1 MDTLARKV
9 RKFVYDRFR
18 ETSYP
23 PVVEEI
29 ARRFDLDRGK
39 AVETLNTLDSN
50 KLLVLMTGT
59 ERILMAH
66 PFSAITTPFRVWNQ
80 EGQRFFANCAYDS
93 IAMHL
98 TLEEDVRIESF
109 CHHCGELIQIE
120 LTNET
125 VQSAQP
131 KSTII
136 YLGLPVA
143 LWWDNIVHTCSNT
156 MLFFSHEGHLDEW
169 LETNK
174 IVNPGQFLTVDQ
186 TIKFGGSS
194 YKGRMDIDYERP
206 SASELSS
213 HFEALGLR
221 GPFWQLDQG

>member
-1 MDTLARKV
+1 MDMLARKV

-23 PVVEEI
+23 PVVEEVG
-29 ARRFDLDRGK
+29 RQFDLRRREAAD
-39 AVETLNTLDSN
+39 TLKTLESN
-50 KLLVLMTGT
+50 KLLVLMPGT

-66 PFSAITTPFRVWNQ
+66 PFSAIATPFRVWNR

-93 IAMHL
+93 ITMHL

-125 VQSAQP
+125 VRSAQP
-131 KSTII
+131 KNTIV
-136 YLGLPVA
+136 YLGLPFA
-143 LWWDNIVHTCSNT
+143 RWWDNIVHTCSNT
-156 MLFFSHEGHLDEW
+156 MLFFSHDGHLDEW

-174 IVNPGQFLTVDQ
+174 IMDPGQFLTIDQ
-186 TIKFGGSS
+186 AIKLGGPA

-206 SASELSS
+206 PASELSS

-221 GPFWQLDQG
+221 GPFWELA